1 MVTMIF
7 TYDIPVEKQSEY
19 VRLTQEKIKPLWES
33 VGCIAYDIW
42 KAADSETGFIK
53 TMLFEDASQLKKS
66 MARKEADPVKEIFG
80 KFAENVSRKMCT
92 KMT

>member
-7 TYDIPVEKQSEY
+7 TYDIPGEKQSEY
-19 VRLTQEKIKPLWES
+19 VRITQEKVKPLWES
-33 VGCIAYDIW
+33 IGCKAYDIW
-42 KAADSETGFIK
+42 KVADSETGFIK
-53 TMLFEDASQLKKS
+53 TMLFEDASELKNS
-66 MARKEADPVKEIFG
+66 MAREEATPVKEIFG